1 MISVLFL
8 SLKVPFAEKETQAV
22 DIHIGRSIRKEVE
35 LFLDYFVKE
44 NKNKSAI
51 SPSKVRFNVQQ

>member
-22 DIHIGRSIRKEVE
+22 DIHIGVHSKRS
-35 LFLDYFVKE
+35 
-44 NKNKSAI
+44 
-51 SPSKVRFNVQQ
+51 